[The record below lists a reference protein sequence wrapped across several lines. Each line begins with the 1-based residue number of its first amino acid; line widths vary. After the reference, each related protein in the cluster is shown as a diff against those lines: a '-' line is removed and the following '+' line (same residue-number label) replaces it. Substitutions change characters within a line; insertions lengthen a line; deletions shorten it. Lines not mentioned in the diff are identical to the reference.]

1 MKKVYAKEEV
11 CIGCRLC
18 EVYCITS
25 HSKSKNVIKAFKM
38 ENPRPVAR
46 LIVEENIPLSFS
58 LQCRHCEKAPC
69 TKACITGAMR
79 KDPVS
84 GVVTCDTNKCVG
96 CWSCI
101 MICPF
106 GAINRDV
113 ENKVVSKCDLC
124 AEVGMPACVANCPNE
139 ALIYEDRGV

>member
-18 EVYCITS
+18 EVYCITA
-25 HSKSKNVIKAFKM
+25 HSQSKNIIKAYKM
-38 ENPRPVAR
+38 EEKPVAR
-46 LIVEENIPLSFS
+46 LIVEEDKPVSFS
-58 LQCRHCEKAPC
+58 LQCRHCSDALC

-79 KDPVS
+79 KDPVT
-84 GVVTCDTNKCVG
+84 GVVTLDKDKCVG

-106 GAINRDV
+106 GAVKRD
-113 ENKVVSKCDLC
+113 ENNEIAAKCDLC
-124 AEVGMPACVANCPNE
+124 AQEGIPACGEHCPNE
-139 ALIYEDRGV
+139 ALVYEDRG